1 MIKSKVI
8 NKIVNTRNFLSLRN
22 KLITA
27 YILIIAIPI
36 IMFLIFGMMKYKS
49 YLQGDVINESRYEL
63 QLETEHIN
71 SNKETME
78 GNAQMVIGDSS
89 ILSFIGIERELTL
102 DELMDFNSN
111 TLKNIMRIQFNNPNI
126 SDINLFTNNKFISRE
141 MWPLIY
147 SENRI
152 YKSDWYNNVIHE
164 NGKECW
170 YLNHDDKDI
179 DNRKHIDQGNMVS
192 LYTEIRQPKSKHLGI
207 LKVNML
213 TKDFFQKM
221 YSNDTKAKSQ
231 LFIVDGENNIFTNEK
246 TKLFKSEGMDLN
258 SLKNQFLK
266 HKVINTDN
274 FIIDFKGKN
283 SVVVFNYIK
292 SLNAYILSV
301 SSVETSY
308 KYIDGIQFVF
318 IIGTIFLIF
327 LLSIVTYFITS
338 IILKQL
344 KSMIQ
349 SMKKMQTGDFNIDIN
364 VRSNDEIGELA
375 HNFRKMLKKINDLIL
390 DAVEK
395 KSVAKET
402 ELRSLQT
409 QIDAH
414 FIYNVLENIKMMA
427 EIDEKYLISDPLT
440 SLGSMMRYN
449 MKWEKEYINLS
460 HEITHIKNYIAL
472 MNIRFENN
480 IQLDIDIEEGLL
492 EHEVLKMSIQPIIE
506 NCIKHALIKIIR
518 KKKGKINLIVK
529 SDGKIITVIV
539 ADNGVGMSSEWV
551 EILNNWINGNSDK
564 IIGDENGNNSTG
576 IGLRNVNE
584 RIKLYYGEE
593 YGITVYSE
601 EGFYTKVIMT
611 MLY

>member
-1 MIKSKVI
+1 
-8 NKIVNTRNFLSLRN
+8 
-22 KLITA
+22 
-27 YILIIAIPI
+27 
-36 IMFLIFGMMKYKS
+36 MFSIFGLMKYKS
-49 YLQGDVINESRYEL
+49 YMEEDVINESKYEL

-71 SNKETME
+71 SNKDTME
-78 GNAQMVIGDSS
+78 GNAQMVLGDSS

-102 DELMDFNSN
+102 DELMDFNNN

-126 SDINLFTNNKFISRE
+126 SDINLFTNNKFINME

-147 SENRI
+147 SEDRI
-152 YKSDWYNNVIHE
+152 YKSDWYSNVISE

-179 DNRKHIDQGNMVS
+179 NNIKHIDQGNMVS

-207 LKVNML
+207 LKVDMP
-213 TKDFFQKM
+213 TKTFFQKM
-221 YSNDTKAKSQ
+221 YNDDTKTKSQ
-231 LFIVDGENNIFTNEK
+231 LFVIDGENNIFTNEK
-246 TKLFKSEGMDLN
+246 TKLFKDEGMDLDY
-258 SLKNQFLK
+258 LKSQFLK
-266 HKVINTDN
+266 YKIKNTDN
-274 FIIDFKGKN
+274 FIVDFKGKD
-283 SVVVFNYIK
+283 SIVVFNYIK

-308 KYIDGIQFVF
+308 KYINGIQVIF

-349 SMKKMQTGDFNIDIN
+349 SMKKMQSGDFNIAIN

-375 HNFRKMLKKINDLIL
+375 HNFRKMLKKINDLIS

-395 KSVAKET
+395 KSIAKET

-427 EIDEKYLISDPLT
+427 EIEEKYLISDSLT

-460 HEITHIKNYIAL
+460 HEIDHIQNYVAL

-480 IQLDIDIEEGLL
+480 IQLDIDIEDGLL

-529 SDGKIITVIV
+529 SDGKIMTITVI
-539 ADNGVGMSSEWV
+539 DDGVGMSPEWV
-551 EILNNWINGNSDK
+551 EILNNWINGNPNK
-564 IIGDENGNNSTG
+564 IIGNENGSTG

-601 EGFYTKVIMT
+601 EGFYTKVVMT

>member
-1 MIKSKVI
+1 MIKLNVI
-8 NKIVNTRNFLSLRN
+8 NRIINIRNFLSLRN
-22 KLITA
+22 KLIIA

-36 IMFLIFGMMKYKS
+36 IVVSVFGLMKYKS
-49 YLQGDVINESRYEL
+49 YMLADVISESRYEL
-63 QLETEHIN
+63 QLEIEHIN

-78 GNAQMVIGDSS
+78 GNAQMVLGDSS
-89 ILSFIGIERELTL
+89 ILSLIGIERELTVE
-102 DELMDFNSN
+102 ELTDFNNN

-126 SDINLFTNNKFISRE
+126 SDINLFVNNKNITLE
-141 MWPLIY
+141 MWPLLY
-147 SENRI
+147 SEDRI
-152 YKSDWYNNVIHE
+152 YKSDWYNKVISK

-179 DNRKHIDQGNMVS
+179 DLRIHTDQGNMVS

-207 LKVNML
+207 LKVNMP
-213 TKDFFQKM
+213 TKVFFQKM

-231 LFIVDGENNIFTNEK
+231 LFIIDGENTIFTNEN
-246 TKLFKSEGMDLN
+246 TKLFKDEGMDRN
-258 SLKNQFLK
+258 FLKNQFMK
-266 HKVINTDN
+266 YKGTNADN
-274 FIIDFKGKN
+274 FVADFNGKN
-283 SVVVFNYIK
+283 SIVVFKYIK

-308 KYIDGIQFVF
+308 KYIKSIQILF
-318 IIGTIFLIF
+318 IIGTVFLIF
-327 LLSIVTYFITS
+327 ILSIVTYFITS
-338 IILKQL
+338 MILKQL

-349 SMKKMQTGDFNIDIN
+349 SMKKMQLGDFNIDIN
-364 VRSNDEIGELA
+364 ERSNDEIGELA
-375 HNFRKMLKKINDLIL
+375 HNFRKMLRKINELIL

-395 KSVAKET
+395 KSLAKET

-427 EIDEKYLISDPLT
+427 EMDEKYLISDSLT

-460 HEITHIKNYIAL
+460 HEITHIKNYISL
-472 MNIRFENN
+472 MNIRFDNN
-480 IQLDIDIEEGLL
+480 IELDLDIQEGLL

-518 KKKGKINLIVK
+518 TKKGNISLSVK
-529 SDGKIITVIV
+529 SDGNIITVIV
-539 ADNGVGMSSEWV
+539 IDNGIGMSPEWV
-551 EILNNWINGNSDK
+551 EILNNWINGDSNR
-564 IIGDENGNNSTG
+564 IIDDEKESTG

-584 RIKLYYGEE
+584 RIKLYYGEQC
-593 YGITVYSE
+593 GITVHSE
-601 EGFYTKVIMT
+601 IGFYTKVIMT